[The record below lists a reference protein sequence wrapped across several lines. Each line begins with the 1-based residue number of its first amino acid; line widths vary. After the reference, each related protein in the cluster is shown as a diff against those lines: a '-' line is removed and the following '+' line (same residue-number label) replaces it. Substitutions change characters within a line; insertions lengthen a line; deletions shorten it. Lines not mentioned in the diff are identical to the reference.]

1 MDRDFYKILGVPLSA
16 DKEEIRQ
23 AYLRLARQYHPDMS
37 PAPADRD
44 LFEKINEAYTTL
56 IDDESRFMYNLYG
69 KEDEMREVLQGAPV
83 WPRQKSWTRENALGV
98 IFGLVGLVGLV
109 VVGLLANRPVLE
121 QELDTLAMTLQSK
134 KAEFELAQKQMDQA
148 PATSEKLEEASPT
161 KATAEAGPQAAFL
174 PSEAKLST
182 ADLSPEVKEAI
193 GTGSMSILE
202 QALAPP
208 VQPAQPVQPPSANSP
223 ARNYEVLAF
232 YSLIIGDLNQFKN
245 AIERASQEDPS
256 YSKINALHL
265 SFQQLESAKLP
276 PESILKVLRGL
287 VVREYQDRL
296 LPSQRKILQS
306 YAKNDEAEAPN

>member
-1 MDRDFYKILGVPLSA
+1 MDRDFYKILGVPLGA

-69 KEDEMREVLQGAPV
+69 KEDEVREAMQGASV
-83 WPRQKSWTRENALGV
+83 WPRQKSWTRESALGV
-98 IFGLVGLVGLV
+98 IFGLVGVVGLA
-109 VVGLLANRPVLE
+109 VVGLLSNRLVLE
-121 QELDTLAMTLQSK
+121 QELDTLATTLQSK

-148 PATSEKLEEASPT
+148 PATPEKLKEASPT
-161 KATAEAGPQAAFL
+161 KAGPQAAFL

-202 QALAPP
+202 QALAPT
-208 VQPAQPVQPPSANSP
+208 VQPVQPVQPLNANSP

-245 AIERASQEDPS
+245 AIERASKEDPS

-306 YAKNDEAEAPN
+306 YAENDEAEAPD

>member
-1 MDRDFYKILGVPLSA
+1 MRIMDRDFYEILGVPLSA

-56 IDDESRFMYNLYG
+56 IDDESRCMYNLYG
-69 KEDEMREVLQGAPV
+69 KEGEMREVLQGAPI
-83 WPRQKSWTRENALGV
+83 WPRQNFWARENALVV
-98 IFGLVGLVGLV
+98 IFGVVGLVGLA
-109 VVGLLANRPVLE
+109 VVGLLPNRPILE
-121 QELDTLAMTLQSK
+121 QELDTLATTLQSK
-134 KAEFELAQKQMDQA
+134 KAEFELSQKQMDQA
-148 PATSEKLEEASPT
+148 PPTPEKPPIV
-161 KATAEAGPQAAFL
+161 ATAEAEPETAFLSSESKFSTANLPQA
-174 PSEAKLST
+174 
-182 ADLSPEVKEAI
+182 VKEAI

-202 QALAPP
+202 QALAPT
-208 VQPAQPVQPPSANSP
+208 VQPVKPTQPVKPSDANAS

-245 AIERASQEDPS
+245 AIERASEEDPS

-276 PESILKVLRGL
+276 PESILSVLRGL

-296 LPSQRKILQS
+296 LPSQLKVLQS
-306 YAKNDEAEAPN
+306 YAKNNEA